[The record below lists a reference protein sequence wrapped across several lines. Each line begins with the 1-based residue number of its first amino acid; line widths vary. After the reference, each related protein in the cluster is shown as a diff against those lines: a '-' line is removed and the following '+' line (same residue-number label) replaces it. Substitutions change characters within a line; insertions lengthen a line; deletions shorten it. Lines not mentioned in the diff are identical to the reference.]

1 MLPSVPVAAD
11 IATRPIRVMV
21 VDDSLVIRGVI
32 SRILKNHPELEVTAS
47 ASNGRLAVDRA
58 RRGGIDVIVLD
69 IEMPEMDGLTAL
81 PKLLEI
87 DPTFMVI
94 MASTLTLRNADIS
107 IRALNAGAADYLP
120 KPTATAEI
128 GGASDFARELV
139 EKIKTLGHRR
149 IQVHEKSSADT
160 RPKTPGA
167 IVLRKPS
174 QMPPRI
180 LAVGSSTGGPQ
191 ALSRLFSHLRGG
203 ITVPAVIT
211 QHMPPKFTEFL
222 ATHIAKETGLP
233 CREASNGELLTPGH
247 VLIAPGDY
255 HLTLARSG
263 ASVSVVLNQQLRE
276 NFCRPSVDPM
286 LRSISS
292 LYGASSLAVI
302 LTGMGSDGQRGC
314 ETLVSAGGTVMAQD
328 EASSV
333 VWGMPGAVARA
344 GVCSSILPIDVLGQ
358 RLAAMIGQR

>member
-1 MLPSVPVAAD
+1 
-11 IATRPIRVMV
+11 MV

-32 SRILKNHPELEVTAS
+32 SRILKNHPEIEVTAS

-58 RRGGIDVIVLD
+58 RRGGIDVVVLD

-87 DPTFMVI
+87 DPTLMVI

-107 IRALNAGAADYLP
+107 IRALNAGAADYVP

-139 EKIKTLGHRR
+139 EKIKTLGNRR
-149 IQVHEKSSADT
+149 NHLLDKPPAGA
-160 RPKTPGA
+160 RPQGPAPT
-167 IVLRKPS
+167 VLRKPS
-174 QMPPRI
+174 QMPSRI

-203 ITVPAVIT
+203 LTVPAIIT

-233 CREASNGELLTPGH
+233 CREARDGETLTAGH

-255 HLTLARSG
+255 HLTLTRTAG
-263 ASVSVVLNQQLRE
+263 VVSVSLNQQSRE

-286 LRSISS
+286 LRSVSS

-314 ETLVSAGGTVMAQD
+314 ETVVNAGGTVMAQD

-344 GVCSSILPIDVLGQ
+344 GLCSAILAIDALGQ
-358 RLAAMIGQR
+358 RLAAMVGQR